1 MFTNFLS
8 SKPQQPSLIN
18 NTTSVFS
25 KNSLGI
31 NKIEGISG
39 YTTTDDQ
46 KFVAV
51 AIEKLVDDIRDVRR
65 SFEQQRNRLE
75 NDVEK
80 KMNEIVRNK
89 KNGFG
94 FEPTI
99 RNIFAVILA
108 NAEVLIRLMKDVH
121 RRAIDQADTRKK
133 VVGEFSK
140 ESKGESIYPWP
151 ELKSTI
157 LGKENTIS

>member
-1 MFTNFLS
+1 
-8 SKPQQPSLIN
+8 
-18 NTTSVFS
+18 
-25 KNSLGI
+25 
-31 NKIEGISG
+31 
-39 YTTTDDQ
+39 
-46 KFVAV
+46 
-51 AIEKLVDDIRDVRR
+51 
-65 SFEQQRNRLE
+65 
-75 NDVEK
+75 
-80 KMNEIVRNK
+80 MNEIVRNK

-157 LGKENTIS
+157 LGKENTIIYPGDPDFHVRLGSDNPVRWPEVEFIETYIGMNLFFTTRFSKVFRIKTSVSV